1 MTYDYTS
8 TCLFHGQH
16 LISLLFNVKSVV
28 HSKVKIFFGQQCTNH
43 FHYTANM
50 RISFIRIT
58 LNFILN
64 VNKMGMV
71 EMDFKRQTFQK
82 NYVYINYGI
91 NVITFDRKRQ
101 NLNTI
106 K

>member
-71 EMDFKRQTFQK
+71 EMDFKGK
-82 NYVYINYGI
+82 LSKKIMSI
-91 NVITFDRKRQ
+91 
-101 NLNTI
+101 
-106 K
+106 

>member
-1 MTYDYTS
+1 ML
-8 TCLFHGQH
+8 CLFHGQH

-82 NYVYINYGI
+82 KNYVYINYGI
-91 NVITFDRKRQ
+91 KVMTFDRKRQ